1 MWIDEN
7 HIHFL
12 DFIFSCC
19 HIRNYSTTQHPLD
32 VSNPQNID
40 DFGYI
45 YATK

>member
-19 HIRNYSTTQHPLD
+19 HIRNYSTPLD

>member
-19 HIRNYSTTQHPLD
+19 HIRTTQHPLD

>member
-19 HIRNYSTTQHPLD
+19 HIRNYSTPLGC
-32 VSNPQNID
+32 VKSAKYWWFWLYLCYKI
-40 DFGYI
+40 
-45 YATK
+45 